1 LQRDKVEKYLAKIQ
15 LYDRIIE
22 TKRETI
28 ARLEIQAVGSSPRL
42 SADKVQTS
50 KRYDRMGDAATEI
63 VMIRESIDRYLK
75 SKNAI
80 IRQIEGIGDVQ
91 YYTILSKR
99 FILNKTYKEIAI
111 EMKMSD
117 RRVGQLLK
125 QAYEAF
131 SERYDIS

>member
-1 LQRDKVEKYLAKIQ
+1 MQRDKVEKYLAKIQ

-75 SKNAI
+75 SK
-80 IRQIEGIGDVQ
+80 
-91 YYTILSKR
+91 
-99 FILNKTYKEIAI
+99 KE
-111 EMKMSD
+111 
-117 RRVGQLLK
+117 
-125 QAYEAF
+125 AYEELDAYTNLF
-131 SERYDIS
+131 LGVITPVNLYSNVENGKGVFAAIAPMTCDTIFINPED